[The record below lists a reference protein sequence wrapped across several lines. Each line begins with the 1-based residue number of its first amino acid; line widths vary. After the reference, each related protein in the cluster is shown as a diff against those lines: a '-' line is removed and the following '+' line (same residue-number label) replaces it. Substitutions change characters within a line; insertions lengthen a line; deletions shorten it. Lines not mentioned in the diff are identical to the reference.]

1 MYHHSPPSGL
11 ESGKASITDFYRPD
25 EVKYHGKGN
34 RGVVSMNFFGE
45 LFDCT
50 KFRLLNFCFFSLVLR
65 IRTLRRSEK
74 IVCAAN
80 SNNILAQTGFLK
92 I

>member
-1 MYHHSPPSGL
+1 MFVLCLLCLAGMYHHSPPSGL

-45 LFDCT
+45 LFDQFEFPFNKIQIT
-50 KFRLLNFCFFSLVLR
+50 KL
-65 IRTLRRSEK
+65 
-74 IVCAAN
+74 
-80 SNNILAQTGFLK
+80 
-92 I
+92 